1 MSNNM
6 DGKVELS
13 HDKAEGLCVGFW
25 IPECRVTKSRYPTI
39 QVLKLGSHPNKS
51 CANTQR

>member
-25 IPECRVTKSRYPTI
+25 IPECQTTERW
-39 QVLKLGSHPNKS
+39 
-51 CANTQR
+51 